1 MKTISQNNLLVK
13 FTMVLSFIFLGLIS
27 AADAQQSQVKN
38 LEKYD
43 KAWLHFG
50 FLLGTNKTDFRV
62 KKADNFYKKDSVQI
76 LQADGQSGF
85 NIGIISNVRIIENL
99 DFRFIPDIAFSQRNL
114 NYTLKYP
121 NNKESVVVKKVES
134 TFIEFPIELKF
145 KSKRIDN
152 YRVYVTGGV
161 KYMVDLGSQAKV
173 ENKEQLV
180 KLQKYDYGYSI
191 GFGMDFYMPLFKFA
205 PEIKMFQGIP
215 NTLVQDPAVYT
226 SSISSLKSRIFTF
239 SLTFE

>member
-1 MKTISQNNLLVK
+1 VILSLV
-13 FTMVLSFIFLGLIS
+13 FSALTTVLF
-27 AADAQQSQVKN
+27 AQKAQVKN

-50 FLLGTNKTDFRV
+50 FLLGTNKTDFKLVRS
-62 KKADNFYKKDSVQI
+62 DNFYKSDSAQI
-76 LQADGQSGF
+76 VQADGQAGF
-85 NIGIISNVRIIENL
+85 NIGIISNIRIIDNL

-114 NYTLKYP
+114 NYTIKYP
-121 NNKESVVVKKVES
+121 NKKESVVVKKVES
-134 TFIEFPIELKF
+134 TFIEFPVELKF
-145 KSKRIDN
+145 KSDRINN
-152 YRVYVTGGV
+152 YRIYVTGGV
-161 KYMVDLGSQAKV
+161 KYMIDLGSQAKV
-173 ENKEQLV
+173 ENKDQIV

-215 NTLVQDPAVYT
+215 NTLAKDPAVYT
-226 SSISSLKSRIFTF
+226 TSLSSLKSRIFTF